1 MKAKDS
7 HGFQP
12 LCQEIG
18 LLLRVLWVFHLWNLK
33 FCILHIGFLCFL
45 SGPTWSTVLSSTPL
59 TQGTTTDCTHQQSF
73 AIRCIQFCTQPGACP
88 WWEFQS
94 RREGDCELF
103 PTVHFLSLFDF
114 NLPWYFAPL
123 PSGTPLS
130 LICAV
135 ALFQLLDM
143 CIWELVSVGD
153 VVAFHSVTCNVS
165 SLLLLSIPMTRRDW
179 RPNEALWLRLSVT
192 GNSHGLEAVNIFQLP
207 QQKFTSYDQLWRH
220 IHQSQEQLRR
230 LAY

>member
-143 CIWELVSVGD
+143 CIWELVSVSFLWVMLWHFTVWRATFPRYCSFPFSWPD
-153 VVAFHSVTCNVS
+153 VTGA
-165 SLLLLSIPMTRRDW
+165 PTRR
-179 RPNEALWLRLSVT
+179 S
-192 GNSHGLEAVNIFQLP
+192 G
-207 QQKFTSYDQLWRH
+207 
-220 IHQSQEQLRR
+220 
-230 LAY
+230 